1 MEEQLFAT
9 KLMYVAKENKC
20 SDRNVKVLPP
30 ALLGDYDRP
39 TPTDQPTDRPSDR
52 PNNHQENIRAHRE
65 DTLPM
70 RKQK

>member
-1 MEEQLFAT
+1 MEEQLFAA

-52 PNNHQENIRAHRE
+52 PNNH
-65 DTLPM
+65 
-70 RKQK
+70 